1 LIIIFIYFLSIQPLN
16 IVELVVAN
24 KAVDELNELVMADKA
39 VDELVELT
47 VVNKAVEAIL
57 IEKAIV
63 ADKA

>member
-1 LIIIFIYFLSIQPLN
+1 M
-16 IVELVVAN
+16 VAN